1 MACHAIGGVG
11 RQVGPDLVS
20 IGASAPIDY
29 LVDSLLAPS
38 KKIKEGYHLTVVNA
52 KGGKVA
58 AGLELSANKTKVV
71 IRDASGAIIE
81 IPAKEILS
89 KSISPT
95 SLMPAGLTASLTRD
109 EFLHLTAFLSALGKE
124 GAYRHP
130 KEAFVRSVEVPNA
143 ESARTLKQASNFLK
157 DSTAR
162 SNKLHALVNG
172 SIPLVEIPASPNG
185 NRYLRFRLQA
195 DVSEEIRF
203 SLDEAN
209 GLHMQHEGRRVHFQP
224 QAKMFKHSV
233 KSGTHTYVLA
243 ITPQYPADGIKL
255 RFHSASAKVRLL
267 D

>member
-1 MACHAIGGVG
+1 
-11 RQVGPDLVS
+11 
-20 IGASAPIDY
+20 
-29 LVDSLLAPS
+29 
-38 KKIKEGYHLTVVNA
+38 
-52 KGGKVA
+52 
-58 AGLELSANKTKVV
+58 
-71 IRDASGAIIE
+71 
-81 IPAKEILS
+81 
-89 KSISPT
+89 
-95 SLMPAGLTASLTRD
+95 MPAGLTASLSRD

-124 GAYRHP
+124 GSYRYP
-130 KEAFVRSVEVPNA
+130 KEAFVRSVEVPSS
-143 ESARTLKQASNFLK
+143 ESARTLKQANNFLK
-157 DSTAR
+157 DSTER

-172 SIPLVEIPASPNG
+172 SIPLAEIPASPNG

-195 DVSEEIRF
+195 DVTEEIRF

-243 ITPQYPADGIKL
+243 ITSQYPADGIKL